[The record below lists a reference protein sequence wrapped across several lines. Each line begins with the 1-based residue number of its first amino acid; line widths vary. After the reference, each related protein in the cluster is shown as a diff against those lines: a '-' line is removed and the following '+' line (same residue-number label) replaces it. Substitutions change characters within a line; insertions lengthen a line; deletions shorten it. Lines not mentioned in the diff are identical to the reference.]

1 MFSLALTDQAH
12 HAIAEDGSVSSPKN
26 GGALSAARTVLEAL
40 AIAKAGIESMREALS
55 RMPVGCHP
63 LIFYQRVR
71 PFLSGWKANPT
82 LPDGVLYEVWQ
93 HGERSRREG

>member
-1 MFSLALTDQAH
+1 M
-12 HAIAEDGSVSSPKN
+12 
-26 GGALSAARTVLEAL
+26 AR
-40 AIAKAGIESMREALS
+40 AGIVSMREALS

-82 LPDGVLYEVWQ
+82 LPDGVLYEVLKGITVYNVAVCVKGLRGNVL
-93 HGERSRREG
+93 GEFAGRPGGGGW

>member
-1 MFSLALTDQAH
+1 M
-12 HAIAEDGSVSSPKN
+12 
-26 GGALSAARTVLEAL
+26 LEAL
-40 AIAKAGIESMREALS
+40 AVARAGILGMREALK

-82 LPDGVLYEVWQ
+82 LPDGVLYEVGDCLW
-93 HGERSRREG
+93 EGGVEVTGRF

>member
-1 MFSLALTDQAH
+1 M
-12 HAIAEDGSVSSPKN
+12 
-26 GGALSAARTVLEAL
+26 VLRAL
-40 AIAKAGIESMREALS
+40 AVARDGTVRMRDALS

-82 LPDGVLYEVWQ
+82 LPDGVLYEVCACALACACACALILLHNTRTLKQ
-93 HGERSRREG
+93 SLAAV